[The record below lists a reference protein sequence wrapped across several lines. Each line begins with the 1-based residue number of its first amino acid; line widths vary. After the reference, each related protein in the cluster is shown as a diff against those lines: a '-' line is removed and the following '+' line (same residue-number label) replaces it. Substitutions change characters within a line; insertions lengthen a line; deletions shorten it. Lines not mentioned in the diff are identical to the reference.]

1 MTPSC
6 LRLALATFYPAR
18 PDEVIGGIDSVAV
31 NLVQALRAFPDL
43 ELHVISTRPEV
54 AQDTTYVENGVT
66 FHALASPPPR
76 LIPNLFANIGRVSR
90 VLRAIQ
96 PDLVNAHMADY
107 AVAALHLGLPTIYT
121 VHGLAGR
128 ELRQPAPPHERLALI
143 LLLALE
149 RLALRRAPH
158 VVALSPFGEAYLRP
172 HTAAQIH
179 RIDNPVS
186 PAFFDLP
193 PAPSSQR
200 LLAIGSI
207 VPLKGQLA
215 LVRTLA
221 LLHETCP
228 DVTLRCLGSISNPDY
243 HAQVLAA
250 LVELGM
256 QGVIEV
262 AGLVPPA
269 DVVAALARSALLLH
283 PSRHDHVPMA
293 ITEAMAAGRPVVATR
308 TGGIPSLVTDGVTGF
323 LTPVDDAAAM
333 AERTL
338 ALLRDAHLRQTIG
351 LHARQAAQA
360 RFLPA
365 VVAARYHALYLHAVN
380 RSHVVSCQ

>member
-1 MTPSC
+1 MTTPR

-18 PDEVIGGIDSVAV
+18 SDEVIGGIDSVAV

-54 AQDTTYVENGVT
+54 ARDATFVEQGVT

-76 LIPNLFANIGRVSR
+76 LIPNLFANVGRVSR

-107 AVAALHLGLPTIYT
+107 AVAALRLGLPTIYT

-128 ELRQPAPPHERLALI
+128 ELRQPASRHEHLALV
-143 LLLALE
+143 LLLTLE

-179 RIDNPVS
+179 RMDNPVS
-186 PAFFDLP
+186 PAFFGLP
-193 PAPSSQR
+193 PAPSSRR
-200 LLAIGSI
+200 LVAIGSI
-207 VPLKGQLA
+207 APLKGQLT
-215 LVRTLA
+215 LVRALA

-228 DVTLRCLGSISNPDY
+228 DVTLRCLGNIADRGY
-243 HAQVLAA
+243 HAQLLAA
-250 LVELGM
+250 LAEHGM
-256 QGVIEV
+256 QDVIEV

-293 ITEAMAAGRPVVATR
+293 ITEAMAAGRPVIAT
-308 TGGIPSLVTDGVTGF
+308 TAGGIPSLVTDGVTGY
-323 LTPVDDAAAM
+323 LTRVDDAAAM

-338 ALLRDAHLRQTIG
+338 ALLRDANLRQTIG
-351 LHARQAAQA
+351 LQARQVAQA

-365 VVAARYHALYLHAVN
+365 VVASKYHALYLHAAG
-380 RSHVVSCQ
+380 RSFSGGSS

>member
-1 MTPSC
+1 MTPSR

-54 AQDTTYVENGVT
+54 ARDATFVEQGVT

-76 LIPNLFANIGRVSR
+76 LIPNLFANVGRVSR

-107 AVAALHLGLPTIYT
+107 AVAALRLRLPTIYT

-128 ELRQPAPPHERLALI
+128 ELRQPASRHEHLALV

-179 RIDNPVS
+179 RMDNPVS

-193 PAPSSQR
+193 PAPSSRR
-200 LLAIGSI
+200 LVAIGSI
-207 VPLKGQLA
+207 APLKGQLT
-215 LVRTLA
+215 LVRALT

-228 DVTLRCLGSISNPDY
+228 DVTLRCLGSIADRGY

-250 LVELGM
+250 LAEHGM
-256 QGVIEV
+256 QDVIEV

-293 ITEAMAAGRPVVATR
+293 ITEAMAAGRPVIAT
-308 TGGIPSLVTDGVTGF
+308 TAGGIPSLVTDGVTGY
-323 LTPVDDAAAM
+323 LTRVDDAAAM

-338 ALLRDAHLRQTIG
+338 ALLRDANLRQTIG
-351 LHARQAAQA
+351 LQARQVAQA

-365 VVAARYHALYLHAVN
+365 VVASKYHALYLHAVG
-380 RSHVVSCQ
+380 RPFSGGYS